1 MQRRAYAWP
10 QGPYPPSPAKEKV
23 CIRTN
28 PEEKPNASAS
38 GFFGQ
43 VFKPG
48 NPYDKMEMDR
58 ISAQNTK
65 EYRSMKNSPYLV
77 VSIINLLAAVAF
89 VFAGWISS
97 SNLVKYGFMIVAV
110 LFLITCFLNYKKYK
124 SGK

>member
-1 MQRRAYAWP
+1 
-10 QGPYPPSPAKEKV
+10 
-23 CIRTN
+23 
-28 PEEKPNASAS
+28 
-38 GFFGQ
+38 
-43 VFKPG
+43 
-48 NPYDKMEMDR
+48 
-58 ISAQNTK
+58 
-65 EYRSMKNSPYLV
+65 MKNSPYLV